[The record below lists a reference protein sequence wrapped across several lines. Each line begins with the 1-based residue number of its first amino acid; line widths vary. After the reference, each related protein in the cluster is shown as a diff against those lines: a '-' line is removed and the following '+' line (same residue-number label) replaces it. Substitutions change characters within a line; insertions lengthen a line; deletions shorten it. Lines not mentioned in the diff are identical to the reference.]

1 MAPNFSMISDI
12 SPDKDE
18 TMKMKVKIIRLWYA
32 KPSNFSFE
40 TNSIDAVLLDEMV
53 HSKNFTLLK
62 HCITYISFP
71 KHSL

>member
-32 KPSNFSFE
+32 KPSNFSSE
-40 TNSIDAVLLDEMV
+40 INCIDAVLLDEMV
-53 HSKNFTLLK
+53 HSNNFTLFN
-62 HCITYISFP
+62 HCIAYISFLT
-71 KHSL
+71 HSL